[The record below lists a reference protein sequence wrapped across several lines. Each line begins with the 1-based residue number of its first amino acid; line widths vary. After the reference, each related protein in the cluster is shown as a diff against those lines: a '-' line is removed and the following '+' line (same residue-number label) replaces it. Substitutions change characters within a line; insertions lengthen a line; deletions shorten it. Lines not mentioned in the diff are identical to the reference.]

1 MNRRSLLRIGTLSAV
16 SYTALALPTQA
27 AASAAAGPLAAS
39 RFDHLSLNVRAFDA
53 MMAWYRDVLGFEI
66 EVAWRVQALGGKRL
80 AYLRLGDTRLELVE
94 ADADGIGLPEAAD
107 FLDHFARTGFGHLC
121 FAVADADATMTALT
135 AAGVQGFVRPET
147 YDLDG
152 TPYRRRVGFV
162 KDPEGNVL
170 EFAEPL
176 FEAA

>member
-147 YDLDG
+147 Y
-152 TPYRRRVGFV
+152 
-162 KDPEGNVL
+162 
-170 EFAEPL
+170 
-176 FEAA
+176 